1 MNAITNIKDAI
12 MRINPQTNNYSVVC
26 NVSDIDTSKSICNCT
41 PIDGSAILV
50 NVRINASDKDGFK
63 LIPKDGSVVLVTLIN
78 KTTGYVAMVS
88 EVDEIH
94 LNGLNEDGVVKVNDL
109 VTKLNNLENKVNALV
124 AFSASHTHPYINVVS
139 PATTSV
145 TTSPVTGTLTPT
157 VKSNLENIKVKHG
170 S

>member
-1 MNAITNIKDAI
+1 VNEITDIKDAI
-12 MRINPQTNNYSVVC
+12 RRINPQTNNYSVVC
-26 NVSDIDTSKSICNCT
+26 TVSEIDTAKCVCNCT

-63 LIPKDGSVVLVTLIN
+63 LIPKDGSSVLVTLIN

-94 LNGLNEDGVVKVNDL
+94 LNGINEDGIVKVNDL
-109 VTKLNNLENKVNALV
+109 VTKLNNLENKVNTIIATFN
-124 AFSASHTHPYINVVS
+124 AHTHVASSFGS
-139 PATTSV
+139 PTT
-145 TTSPVTGTLTPT
+145 TPPSPVVGTLTPT
-157 VKSNLENIKVKHG
+157 VKIDLENIKVLHG